1 MRARNVAARWPFR
14 DTAHASQAPSQLDIG
29 AGAAA
34 VASVAYKYHNLL
46 FVVSDTGINP
56 GRGLF
61 YCDDINPVGIA
72 PSLRPVGSVP
82 PEINW
87 FDT

>member
-1 MRARNVAARWPFR
+1 MLHKRRRSWMSGLARLQWRQSHTN
-14 DTAHASQAPSQLDIG
+14 II
-29 AGAAA
+29 
-34 VASVAYKYHNLL
+34 NLL

-72 PSLRPVGSVP
+72 PSLRPVG
-82 PEINW
+82 
-87 FDT
+87 